1 MKTFVAFLSV
11 AVFSATAYPSE
22 PASSPPQSPPP
33 AEVTAVV
40 RRDTLFDVMP
50 TVGTFKARQITKLGS
65 QVAGRV
71 EAVLVDVGDN
81 VKKGQELVRLE
92 RNFFEIEMAQRQ
104 ADLDIAKLAVSDAKR
119 KLERARELWGDGVD
133 PPISQ
138 QFLDDAQT
146 GHSMAL
152 ARLNQAEQAIR
163 FISERL
169 KETVIRAPYDG
180 VIMQRFVHQG
190 EPVQAM
196 FITPLLEIQEVSVL
210 ELLFSLPQE
219 SLPRVKKGMP
229 VLFRVEGL
237 PGGQGMATLETI
249 FPANDEATRAF
260 RCRVIVQNPNQVL
273 RPSLLAQVG
282 VVKRQLPNVLAVPRS
297 ALTETLTGWRATVVA
312 DGKREARDVKIG
324 LITFMD
330 SVEILDGLREGE
342 QVVLAHADASQ
353 GKESNE

>member
-1 MKTFVAFLSV
+1 MKSVLALLSFAIISSTAFS
-11 AVFSATAYPSE
+11 SE
-22 PASSPPQSPPP
+22 STPEPTRSQPP
-33 AEVTAVV
+33 AEATALV
-40 RRDTLFDVMP
+40 RRETLFDVMP
-50 TVGTFKARQITKLGS
+50 TLGTFKAHQTTKLGS

-71 EAVLVDVGDN
+71 EAVLVDVGDT

-92 RNFFEIEMAQRQ
+92 RNFFDIEMAQRD
-104 ADLDIAKLAVSDAKR
+104 ADREAAKLAVEDAKL

-138 QFLDDAQT
+138 QFLDDAKT
-146 GHSMAL
+146 GHAL
-152 ARLNQAEQAIR
+152 ALVRLNQAEQAIR
-163 FISERL
+163 FTAERL

-180 VIMQRFVHQG
+180 AITQRFVHPG

-196 FITPLLEIQEVSVL
+196 FITPLVEIQEMSVL

-219 SLPRVKKGMP
+219 SLSKVKKGTP

-237 PGGQGMATLETI
+237 PGGQGMAVLDTI

-260 RCRVIVQNPNQVL
+260 RCRAIVQNPSQIL

-282 VVKRQLPNVLAVPRS
+282 VVKRQLPNVLAVPRG
-297 ALTETLTGWRATVVA
+297 ALTETLTGWKATVVA
-312 DGKREARDVKIG
+312 EGRREVREVKVG

-342 QVVLAHADASQ
+342 RVLLANAEASASE
-353 GKESNE
+353 ESSK